1 LDVLRGFAIVLM
13 IVNHLGEKLPAFG
26 YRPGGVVN
34 TLVFLGSFAPV
45 VFYFTTGFGIGV
57 SRDRPDPAA
66 ARSMLFKAALLI
78 VADQFMWWKD
88 GQPYG
93 LDFLAFIGLSTVLVT
108 LVAYSK
114 KSVWVAFGLAV
125 IALVLRFGLG
135 SWWRGRIELGGLGA
149 WLVGITPLDH
159 VSYPLSP
166 WIEYPLLGYVLARH
180 YRRQLAAGNPRFS
193 SGWLLVTAAG
203 ACICSG
209 VLYRRHAAFFRWG
222 TVSIGYFVLSI
233 AVLAGAI
240 SLAWAVHRILPRLAR
255 IVSLRGIQSLAVVPI
270 HYGLLALLAAAV
282 PRLTGPPAVCAA
294 MLAMIVVSMSL
305 SNAFAS
311 AVHSLNRRVAP
322 EIAAGVFV
330 GTAVICVAVEF
341 GRAPPVMFAAF
352 VVGQLAITG
361 LLAMRA
367 GGQRP
372 LTALA
377 SRVT

>member
-1 LDVLRGFAIVLM
+1 MLRGFAIVMM

-26 YRPGGVVN
+26 YRPGGVLD
-34 TLVFLGSFAPV
+34 TLVFLGSFAPA

-66 ARSMLFKAALLI
+66 ARSMLFKAALLV

-88 GQPYG
+88 GEAYG

-114 KSVWVAFGLAV
+114 RSVWVACGLAM

-135 SWWRGRIELGGLGA
+135 WWLRDRVQLGGLGA
-149 WLVGITPLDH
+149 WLVGITPLDR

-166 WIEYPLLGYVLARH
+166 WIEYPLVGYVLARY

-193 SGWLLVTAAG
+193 HGWLSVTAAG
-203 ACICSG
+203 ACVCSG
-209 VLYRRHAAFFRWG
+209 ILYHRHAAFFRWG

-240 SLAWAVHRILPRLAR
+240 LLAWSVHRILPRLAR
-255 IVSLRGIQSLAVVPI
+255 IVSLRGMQSLAVVPI
-270 HYGLLALLAAAV
+270 HYGLLALLAIAV
-282 PRLTGPPAVCAA
+282 PRLAGPPAVCAA
-294 MLAMIVVSMSL
+294 LLAMIVASMSL

-311 AVHSLNRRVAP
+311 AVHSLNRRVSP
-322 EIAAGVFV
+322 EVAVYLFA
-330 GTAVICVAVEF
+330 GTAVICVALEL
-341 GRAPPVMFAAF
+341 GRASPAMFAAF
-352 VVGQLAITG
+352 VAGQLAITG
-361 LLAMRA
+361 LLSMRA

-372 LTALA
+372 VPVLA
-377 SRVT
+377 PRVT